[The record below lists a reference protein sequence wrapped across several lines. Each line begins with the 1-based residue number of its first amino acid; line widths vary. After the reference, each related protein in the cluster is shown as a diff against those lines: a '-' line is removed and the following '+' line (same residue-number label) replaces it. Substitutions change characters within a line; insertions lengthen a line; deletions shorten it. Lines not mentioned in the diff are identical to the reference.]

1 MRAISVIST
10 KGGVGKT
17 TICANLAAF
26 LADAGLRVL
35 MLDLDTQPTLSSY
48 FALTHQASGGIYEL
62 LANKAH
68 NLEHLVSRTSIARL
82 DVIVSN
88 DEYGQLNTILKESMD
103 GRVRLYN
110 LMSVFA
116 PHYDVVLIDTQGARN
131 ALLEAGVLASEQA
144 ISPITPEILSARE
157 FHRGT
162 LQLIDDIEP
171 MSHQGLTAPG
181 LHLLINR
188 MPAVSTNARA
198 IRDAV
203 RVAFQNDP
211 RVTILETEVPAT
223 DVFSRAATH
232 RQAAHRLETR
242 RPSGRVA
249 PAALEIVCAMS
260 TELWPEWREQF
271 AHIRDTLTSRGNPRA
286 HAA

>member
-17 TICANLAAF
+17 TICANLGAF

-62 LANKAH
+62 LVNKERE
-68 NLEHLVSRTSIARL
+68 LEHLVSRTSIERL
-82 DVIVSN
+82 EIIVSN
-88 DEYGQLNTILKESMD
+88 DEYCQLNTVLKEAMD

-110 LMSVFA
+110 LMPVFA

-131 ALLEAGVLASEQA
+131 ALLEAGVLASDQA
-144 ISPITPEILSARE
+144 ISPVTPEILSARE

-162 LQLIDDIEP
+162 LQLVDDIEP
-171 MSHQGLTAPG
+171 MCHQGFSAPG

-188 MPAVSTNARA
+188 MPAVSVNART

-211 RVTILETEVPAT
+211 RVFILKTEVPAT

-232 RQAAHRLETR
+232 REPAHRLETR
-242 RPSGRVA
+242 RPYGRVA
-249 PAALEIVCAMS
+249 PAALEVVCAIA
-260 TELWPEWREQF
+260 TELWPEWRERF
-271 AHIRDTLTSRGNPRA
+271 VHFRDTLTFKGKSRA